1 MFGKSAMT
9 PIKSGFTL
17 IEILVTISIIAL
29 LTMVGLTNFKVA
41 NQKARDG
48 RRQGDLEQIKA
59 ALELYRTDVGLYP
72 TTALWPGTGGTLS
85 AGGTTYMETIPDDPI
100 TSRNYPYTSTS
111 GTIYTLC
118 AGLELTSAAVAGCGS
133 CGSGT
138 TCTYKVTSP
147 L

>member
-1 MFGKSAMT
+1 MKQR
-9 PIKSGFTL
+9 GFTL

-59 ALELYRTDVGLYP
+59 ALELYRTDAGSYP
-72 TTALWPGTGGTLS
+72 ANGAWLVPNGSLVYS
-85 AGGTTYMETIPDDPI
+85 GTTYMQNIPDDPI
-100 TSRNYPYTSTS
+100 SSRSYYYRTPDAGETYR
-111 GTIYTLC
+111 LC
-118 AGLELTSAAVAGCGS
+118 AALELTTTGS
-133 CGSGT
+133 CTGNPSCTGV
-138 TCTYKVTSP
+138 TCNYQITSP